1 MRSLPGSDS
10 VPVQLPSPVRG
21 LLIGL
26 RHVVL
31 VLRVVTSLAIRGDRI
46 AEVGVVRPVV
56 ALVVVGD

>member
-10 VPVQLPSPVRG
+10 VPVLLPSPVRG

-31 VLRVVTSLAIRGDRI
+31 VLRVVSLAIRGDRV
-46 AEVGVVRPVV
+46 AEVGVGRPVV